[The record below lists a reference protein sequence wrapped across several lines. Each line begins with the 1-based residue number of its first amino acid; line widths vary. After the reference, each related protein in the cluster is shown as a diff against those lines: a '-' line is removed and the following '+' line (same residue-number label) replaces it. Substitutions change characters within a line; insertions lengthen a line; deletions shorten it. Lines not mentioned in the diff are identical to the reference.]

1 MSVHAFVDESQR
13 ERYMICAAIIS
24 PSDLQAAR
32 RALRKMLLPRQ
43 SRLHFV
49 SESRQRRQSL
59 LDAMCELPVRTRL
72 YTSAEKEPVA
82 RQRAFEALFAELL
95 VLKGQRLV
103 IECREAS
110 QDDRERRL
118 IAQAVRQGAAPTD
131 LSYCHLQGREE
142 PLLWVADAVAWAYG
156 AGREWR
162 LRTDVLI
169 DNVQDV
175 DKRGQGARKPGHSP
189 SGEVPGFTSAG

>member
-24 PSDLQAAR
+24 PSDLQATR
-32 RALRKMLLPRQ
+32 RALRGMLLPRQ

-49 SESRQRRQSL
+49 SESPQRRRSL
-59 LDAMCELPVRTRL
+59 LDAMCELPVRARL

-82 RQRAFEALFAELL
+82 RQRAFEALFAVLL

-103 IECREAS
+103 IERREAS

-118 IAQAVRQGAAPTD
+118 IAQAVRRGVAPTD
-131 LSYCHLQGREE
+131 LSYCHLLGREE

-162 LRTDVLI
+162 LRADVLI
-169 DNVQDV
+169 GHVQDV
-175 DKRGQGARKPGHSP
+175 DERG
-189 SGEVPGFTSAG
+189 